1 MQFSRISCLFG
12 TMPAIVMITIIAG
25 EKQNIT
31 QTYASNVDLK
41 QPSMSEFSCRLYETL
56 MIFDL
61 K

>member
-1 MQFSRISCLFG
+1 
-12 TMPAIVMITIIAG
+12 MPAIVMITIIAG